1 MASFWLVSAFFGA
14 FVLFSLDCNDAVEF
28 KFTNFV
34 CESYNKS
41 WFTFSHCR
49 LKAINRDKIV
59 LNMNGTLHYPAY
71 RIKIHG
77 KLFKKANGYKPW
89 LYERTVDA
97 CKFML
102 HKSDPLVSVLYNLM
116 KDFTN
121 INHSCPYVGPQIIK
135 DFYLK
140 PELMRVPVPTGEYL
154 LALKWYLDAKPQ
166 FGTNFSASFV
176 EDILAKKN

>member
-1 MASFWLVSAFFGA
+1 
-14 FVLFSLDCNDAVEF
+14 
-28 KFTNFV
+28 
-34 CESYNKS
+34 
-41 WFTFSHCR
+41 
-49 LKAINRDKIV
+49 
-59 LNMNGTLHYPAY
+59 MNGTLHYPAY

-121 INHSCPYVGPQIIK
+121 INHSCPYVVSQQLSMIAVCLINKLWQGPQIIK